1 MPDLDTKKPRRQLK
15 NIPPDRFQPKVLI
28 FWIALLLAV
37 VSLLF
42 WSPGITVSPA
52 TLTIFEVVTHAES
65 SDSKPSDIKSGVIQ
79 PDNTVGKDWVLITGE
94 LNAPTLTNERG
105 MKTASFRAAGRLTDS
120 NMERLQKTNKFSE
133 RPTTT
138 VLAQLALSVLPV
150 LIIIGFLYFLFSRQ
164 LRQAGR
170 GALNF
175 GKSRAKLL
183 TRDRDKVTFGDVA
196 GCDEAKEE
204 VSEVVEFLKDPKKFT
219 KMGGRI
225 PKGILMVGPPGTGK
239 TLLAKAVAGEAD
251 VPFFS
256 ISGSDFVEM
265 FVGVGASRVRDMFE
279 QGRKSAPCLIF
290 IDEIDAVGRQRG
302 AGLGGGND
310 EREQTLNSLLVEMDG
325 FDTTEGVIIIAAT
338 NRPDVLDSALLRPGR
353 FDRQIYVDLPDMIGR
368 EQILRVHARKLTLG
382 DNVDL
387 GVIARGTPGLS
398 GAELANLLNEAALL
412 AKAIAGEADVPF
424 FSISGSDFV
433 EMFVGVGASRV
444 RDMFEQGR
452 KNAPCLIFIDEIDA
466 VGRQRGAGLGGGN
479 DEREQTLNSLL
490 VEMDGFDTQEGV
502 IIIAAT
508 NRPDVLDSALLRP
521 GRFDRQVY
529 IDLPDIIGREQILR
543 VHARKISLSENVEL
557 GIIARGTPGLSGAEL
572 ANLLNESALL
582 AARRGKKKVEMT
594 DIDEA
599 RDKVL
604 WGRERRRVMDDNEKR
619 LVAWHEAGHA
629 IVQAVLDDG
638 TVPVHK
644 VTIIP
649 RGQSLGSTTYLPTK
663 DILTQP
669 KKKLLNQIAMAMG
682 GRIAEELVTG
692 DFSNGVY
699 GDLKQATRI
708 ARAMVCD
715 YGMSEL
721 GPVAMGDN
729 QDTVFLGR
737 DITRSQHVSE
747 DTARKIDIAISDILH
762 AQYQRA
768 QQIITEHRPALD
780 KIGAALLEHETIE
793 GKHVLEIIQH
803 GEIRTPIISAKPPRL
818 APETAKPAAAPAAP
832 EPAGAPGTP
841 APSPA

>member
-1 MPDLDTKKPRRQLK
+1 MADNEDNKKRRPLK
-15 NIPPDRFQPKVLI
+15 SLPPEGFQPKVMLI
-28 FWIALLLAV
+28 WAAIIAALVALFIFNPPKTPTPARVKIQQV
-37 VSLLF
+37 VEM
-42 WSPGITVSPA
+42 A
-52 TLTIFEVVTHAES
+52 EAKEVV
-65 SDSKPSDIKSGVIQ
+65 KGDIR
-79 PDNTVGKDWVLITGE
+79 PDGTGGKDWSEITGE
-94 LNAPTLTNERG
+94 IKQESLMTDGVAT
-105 MKTASFRAAGRLTDS
+105 KYFVASGRLTDA
-120 NMERLQKTNKFSE
+120 NLERLQKTQAFVEK
-133 RPTTT
+133 PATTAT
-138 VLAQLALSVLPV
+138 TALLLNVLPFV
-150 LIIIGFLYFLFSRQ
+150 IVIGLLYFLFVRQ
-164 LRQAGR
+164 LRQAGK
-170 GALNF
+170 GALSF

-183 TRDRDKVTFGDVA
+183 TRDKDRITFADVA

-204 VSEVVEFLKDPKKFT
+204 VSEVVDFLRDPKKFQ
-219 KMGGRI
+219 KIGGRI

-239 TLLAKAVAGEAD
+239 T
-251 VPFFS
+251 
-256 ISGSDFVEM
+256 
-265 FVGVGASRVRDMFE
+265 
-279 QGRKSAPCLIF
+279 
-290 IDEIDAVGRQRG
+290 
-302 AGLGGGND
+302 
-310 EREQTLNSLLVEMDG
+310 
-325 FDTTEGVIIIAAT
+325 
-338 NRPDVLDSALLRPGR
+338 
-353 FDRQIYVDLPDMIGR
+353 
-368 EQILRVHARKLTLG
+368 
-382 DNVDL
+382 
-387 GVIARGTPGLS
+387 
-398 GAELANLLNEAALL
+398 LL

-543 VHARKISLSENVEL
+543 VHARKITLSDDVNL
-557 GIIARGTPGLSGAEL
+557 AIIARGTPGLSGAEL

-582 AARRGKKKVEMT
+582 AARRGKKKVEMQ
-594 DIDEA
+594 DIDDA

-604 WGRERRRVMDDNEKR
+604 WGRERRRVMDDAEKR

-638 TVPVHK
+638 TMPVHK

-669 KKKLLNQIAMAMG
+669 RKKLLNQVAMAMG

-692 DFSNGVY
+692 DFSNGAY

-715 YGMSEL
+715 YGMSDL
-721 GPVAMGDN
+721 GPVAMGEN

-737 DITRSQHVSE
+737 DITRSQHISE
-747 DTARKIDIAISDILH
+747 ETARKVDAAISDILH
-762 AQYQRA
+762 NQYNRA

-780 KIGAALLEHETIE
+780 KIGAALIEHETIE
-793 GKHVLEIIQH
+793 GRHVLEIIQH
-803 GEIRTPIISAKPPRL
+803 GEIRTPIINVKPPKL
-818 APETAKPAAAPAAP
+818 LVADEVKVADKPVAKEATGSP
-832 EPAGAPGTP
+832 GAH

>member
-1 MPDLDTKKPRRQLK
+1 MPELDTKKPRRHLK

-28 FWIALLLAV
+28 FWVILLVAVVALLYL
-37 VSLLF
+37 
-42 WSPGITVSPA
+42 SPGITPA
-52 TLTIFEVVTHAES
+52 PAELKIYEVVTFAEQGDVS
-65 SDSKPSDIKSGVIQ
+65 QAVIHTDGSG
-79 PDNTVGKDWVLITGE
+79 GRDWVVITGDLKE
-94 LNAPTLTNERG
+94 AVLKNDKG
-105 MKTASFRAAGRLTDS
+105 GKTTSFRAAGRLTDA
-120 NMERLQKTNKFSE
+120 NMERLQKTNRFLEPPS
-133 RPTTT
+133 TTLLNQ
-138 VLAQLALSVLPV
+138 VAAQVIPI
-150 LIIIGFLYFLFSRQ
+150 LIIMGVLYFLFVRQ

-368 EQILRVHARKLTLG
+368 EQILRVHARKLSLAE
-382 DNVDL
+382 NVDL

-398 GAELANLLNEAALL
+398 GA
-412 AKAIAGEADVPF
+412 D
-424 FSISGSDFV
+424 
-433 EMFVGVGASRV
+433 
-444 RDMFEQGR
+444 
-452 KNAPCLIFIDEIDA
+452 
-466 VGRQRGAGLGGGN
+466 
-479 DEREQTLNSLL
+479 
-490 VEMDGFDTQEGV
+490 
-502 IIIAAT
+502 
-508 NRPDVLDSALLRP
+508 
-521 GRFDRQVY
+521 
-529 IDLPDIIGREQILR
+529 
-543 VHARKISLSENVEL
+543 
-557 GIIARGTPGLSGAEL
+557 L

-582 AARRGKKKVEMT
+582 AARRNRKKIDASDVEDAREKVQF
-594 DIDEA
+594 
-599 RDKVL
+599 
-604 WGRERRRVMDDNEKR
+604 GRERRRLMDDEEKK
-619 LVAWHEAGHA
+619 LIAYHEAGHA
-629 IVQAVLDDG
+629 LVQGVLDDG
-638 TVPVHK
+638 HMPVHK

-649 RGQSLGSTTYLPTK
+649 RGRSLGSTMF
-663 DILTQP
+663 IP
-669 KKKLLNQIAMAMG
+669 KKDVLTRAMKRMLSSIATGLG
-682 GRIAEELVTG
+682 GRVAEELVMG
-692 DFSNGVY
+692 DISNGAS
-699 GDLKQATRI
+699 GDIKQITAI

-715 YGMSEL
+715 WGMSPL
-721 GPVAMGDN
+721 GPIAYGDHH
-729 QDTVFLGR
+729 DTVFLGR
-737 DITRSQHVSE
+737 DITRTESVSE
-747 DTARKIDIAISDILH
+747 DTARRIDAEIQRIVTEQYEVARKIV
-762 AQYQRA
+762 
-768 QQIITEHRPALD
+768 TEHRSALQ
-780 KIGAALLEHETIE
+780 KIAEALLEHETIE
-793 GKHVLEIIQH
+793 GRHVLEIIEF
-803 GEIRTPIISAKPPRL
+803 GEIRSPITTAFVGKPVDKPEDKKAADKV
-818 APETAKPAAAPAAP
+818 APSEGLG
-832 EPAGAPGTP
+832 AGP
-841 APSPA
+841 APSPTPA